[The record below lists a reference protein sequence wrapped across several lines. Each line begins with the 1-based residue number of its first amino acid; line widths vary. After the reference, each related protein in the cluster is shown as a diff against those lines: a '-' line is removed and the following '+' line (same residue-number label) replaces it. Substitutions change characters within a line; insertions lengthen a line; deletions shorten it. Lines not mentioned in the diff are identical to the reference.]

1 MMKPYTP
8 DVLPLTNLD
17 YRRLLP
23 LVGIANSKLAR
34 YDGLLQGIVNPAV
47 MLSPLTIE
55 EATLS
60 SRLEGTQATVDDVY
74 EHEAGLSKPEKA
86 QDIQEVL
93 NYRHALRLGQE
104 QLRLYPITLS
114 FVREIHKILLDS
126 VRGATKDP
134 GNFRLDQ
141 NWIGPYGCKI
151 EEATYIPPEPT
162 QLNDHLEEWKNYIT
176 GDDIDVLIQTA
187 VMHAQFEL
195 LHPFKDGNGRIGRL
209 LIPLFLFQKNALSQ
223 PMFYLSSYLEANRE
237 EYYLSLGGISK
248 EGDWNGWIAFFLQA
262 IAAQAT
268 KNIENVNK
276 IKSLYESMKD
286 RIQSATH
293 SQFTLKLLDQIFKR
307 PMFRTSDFVKET
319 GIQRATAINL
329 LRTLKDVQILKELE
343 PGSGRRPAV
352 MCFPALLNAAEGKEI
367 I

>member
-1 MMKPYTP
+1 MNPYAP
-8 DVLPLTNLD
+8 SELPLADLD

-23 LVGIANSKLAR
+23 LVGAANRGLSR

-74 EHEAGLSKPEKA
+74 EHEAGLARPEKA
-86 QDIQEVL
+86 HDVQEVI

-104 QLRLYPITLS
+104 QLRSYPITLP
-114 FVREIHKILLDS
+114 FVRQIHKILLDS
-126 VRGATKDP
+126 VRGENKDP
-134 GNFRLDQ
+134 GQFRLDQ
-141 NWIGPYGCKI
+141 NWIGSYGCSI
-151 EEATYIPPEPT
+151 ENATFVPPEPNRLT
-162 QLNDHLEEWKNYIT
+162 DHLEAWKNYIS
-176 GDDIDVLIQTA
+176 GEDIDVLVQTA

-209 LIPLFLFQKNALSQ
+209 MIPLFLFQKKALSQ
-223 PMFYLSSYLEANRE
+223 PMFYLSSYLDANRDG
-237 EYYLSLGGISK
+237 YYETLAGISK
-248 EGDWNGWIAFFLQA
+248 NGDWNGWIAFFLEAVASQA
-262 IAAQAT
+262 ER
-268 KNIENVNK
+268 NIEKVNK
-276 IKSLYESMKD
+276 IRSLYESMKA
-286 RIQSATH
+286 RIQKSTH
-293 SQFTLKLLDQIFKR
+293 SQFAIMVLDQIFRR

-329 LRTLKDVQILKELE
+329 LRTLKEEQILKELE

-352 MCFPALLNAAEGKEI
+352 MCFPDLLNAAEGKKI
-367 I
+367 L